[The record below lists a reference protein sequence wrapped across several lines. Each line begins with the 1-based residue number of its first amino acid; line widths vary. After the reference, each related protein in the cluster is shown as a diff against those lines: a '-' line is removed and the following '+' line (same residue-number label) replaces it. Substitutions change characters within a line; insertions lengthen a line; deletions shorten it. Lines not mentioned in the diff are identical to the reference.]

1 MAIQTSGIIT
11 LSDIQT
17 EFGGSNPVSLS
28 EYYAGGSYVPSGTS
42 GSNGAVPTSGEIA
55 VSDFYGTQ
63 SGITIT
69 VTEGS
74 TTSYSNMGQ
83 QGVNYYGFGTRGY
96 FPRVNSSGAEYTLNE
111 DANNALWP
119 QSMGSG
125 APTTAGFGTIR
136 GLYYTPNKTSANRFY
151 FVVNGTKAKSSFTS
165 MDIEGY
171 GTVTSASA
179 VHGTFTNSSPTR
191 TATFWRWDITPTGWN
206 GTGTRTVSIS

>member
-42 GSNGAVPTSGEIA
+42 GTNGAVPTSGEIA

-74 TTSYSNMGQ
+74 ISGTYHTG
-83 QGVNYYGFGTRGY
+83 YGFNTTGALA
-96 FPRVNSSGAEYTLNE
+96 NSSYTSNY
-111 DANNALWP
+111 
-119 QSMGSG
+119 GSRS
-125 APTTAGFGTIR
+125 PTTYEGATIWALVRLTVKYLSNPPPGFYVVLSG
-136 GLYYTPNKTSANRFY
+136 NRAQDF
-151 FVVNGTKAKSSFTS
+151 FTS
-165 MDIEGY
+165 IDVEGY
-171 GTVTSASA
+171 GTLLSSNATY
-179 VHGTFTNSSPTR
+179 TYLTSSPLGARTR
-191 TATFWRWDITPTGWN
+191 WGWAGVSPSTWD
-206 GTGTRTVSIS
+206 GTGTRTVTIS